1 MTNFSRAFAEPQGK
15 VLYHPAFGQE
25 PVVNPRRPRRLP
37 EGVIAGDFRRKPSG
51 PGLRIVMQ
59 EVRA

>member
-1 MTNFSRAFAEPQGK
+1 MTNFNRAFAEQQGK

-37 EGVIAGDFRRKPSG
+37 KGVVVGDFPRKPSG
-51 PGLRIVMQ
+51 PTLRIVIQ